1 MIARD
6 RTLAA
11 IQGGKPDRTP
21 EVGTDILA
29 VPIDRIADARR
40 NKPDAVI
47 LAIVHSPLTRAR
59 IRNQNIFDQLESD
72 PASGNDELDELVM
85 ASQIQINDAIHGGAD
100 GICYVIEGAYPSVS
114 SPMQYGGFLLERDRA
129 LLSSANPAPANMVL
143 IAGENEPYIDF
154 VSDLPA
160 AVFAWDACS
169 GWTPT
174 QVRDL
179 RTGALAANSPDADIL
194 LTDRVLQDILGAQGA
209 TCL

>member
-1 MIARD
+1 MTARD

-11 IQGGKPDRTP
+11 IQGGEPDRTP
-21 EVGTDILA
+21 EVGTDIVA
-29 VPIDRIADARR
+29 VPVDRLAEARR
-40 NKPDAVI
+40 NNPDAVV

-59 IRNQNIFDQLESD
+59 IRSQNIFDLLESD
-72 PASGNDELDELVM
+72 PESGNSELDGLVT

-100 GICYVIEGAYPSVS
+100 GVCYVIEGAYPSAS
-114 SPMQYGGFLLERDRA
+114 TPMQYGGFLLERDRA

-143 IAGENEPYIDF
+143 IAGEDEPYIDF

-160 AVFAWDACS
+160 AVFAWNARS

-174 QVRDL
+174 QVRGL
-179 RTGALAANSPDADIL
+179 RSGALAANSPDADIL
-194 LTDRVLQDILGAQGA
+194 LTDRALQEILGAQGA